1 MRWRDRFGVVKEAAV
16 AWANSRTFAMGA
28 ALAYYAVFSIAPLL
42 VITVAVAGMVFGE
55 EAAQS
60 RLVAELQQ
68 FLSPLV
74 ARAVAETLGYAH
86 LTHSGALATL
96 IGAGVLLFGAVG
108 VFTQLQS
115 SLNAIWGV
123 KTRPGLSLWAAVRV
137 RLRSFLLVG
146 LMGALLLASLVA
158 STALAAVSGYL
169 PEAELPGGFSLLEG
183 LHWVVSLALLTL
195 LFALLYKLLP
205 DVRFAWR
212 VVWAGA
218 AATAVLFSVGNY
230 LIGLYLGRSSVASAY
245 GAAGSLVVLL
255 VWVYYSSQ
263 VLLFGAELTEAYARR
278 SGEPA
283 RPAAHAVWAEPARDA
298 R

>member
-1 MRWRDRFGVVKEAAV
+1 MRWRDRFGVIKEAAV
-16 AWANSRTFAMGA
+16 AWAGGRSFEMGA

-42 VITVAVAGMVFGE
+42 VISVAVAGMVFGE
-55 EAAQS
+55 EAAQG
-60 RLVAELQQ
+60 RLVADLQQ
-68 FLSPLV
+68 SLSPTV
-74 ARAVAETLGYAH
+74 AQAIAETLSYAH
-86 LTHSGALATL
+86 LAHTGWLATL
-96 IGAGVLLFGAVG
+96 IGGGVLLFGAIG

-115 SLNAIWGV
+115 SLNEIWGV
-123 KTRPGLSLWAAVRV
+123 KAKPGLGLWMAVRV
-137 RLRSFLLVG
+137 RLMSFLFVG
-146 LMGALLLASLVA
+146 LMGALLLASLAA

-169 PEAELPGGFSLLEG
+169 PEADLPGGFSLLEI

-230 LIGLYLGRSSVASAY
+230 LISLYLGRSSVASAY

-255 VWVYYSSQ
+255 LWVYYSSQ
-263 VLLFGAELTEAYARR
+263 VLLFGAELTQAYARR
-278 SGEPA
+278 SGAPA
-283 RPAAHAVWAEPARDA
+283 RLMAHAVWAESSQGAS
-298 R
+298 